1 MKRGI
6 PHETRIMVDPRSVK
20 FPVSTKTE
28 MMLNQRKSKNDHI
41 ASDDPFP
48 VRLMRLNRINLKALA
63 VVKNQA
69 SANPIKESAR
79 VQWIAI
85 PVVIA

>member
-1 MKRGI
+1 
-6 PHETRIMVDPRSVK
+6 
-20 FPVSTKTE
+20 
-28 MMLNQRKSKNDHI
+28 
-41 ASDDPFP
+41 
-48 VRLMRLNRINLKALA
+48 MRLNRINLKALA